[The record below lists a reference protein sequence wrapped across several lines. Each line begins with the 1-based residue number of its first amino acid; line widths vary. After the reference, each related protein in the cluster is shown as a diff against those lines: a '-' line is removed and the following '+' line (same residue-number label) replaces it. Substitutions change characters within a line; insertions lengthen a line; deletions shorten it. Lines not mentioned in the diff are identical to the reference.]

1 VYSGYELFENAPASE
16 TNEEYLNSEKYEIKH
31 RDFDHPGTLAPLM
44 TALNRIRR
52 EHPALQRLRSIQF
65 HDSSN
70 PNVIAYSKA
79 SDEGDDLILVVV
91 NLDPYWAQEATLDL
105 WSLGLPAEGN
115 LRVADV
121 LSGDT
126 YESFGSK
133 PYVRLDPLYRVAHV
147 FDLSALSAARD
158 LGGIGDGH
166 AQA

>member
-1 VYSGYELFENAPASE
+1 
-16 TNEEYLNSEKYEIKH
+16 
-31 RDFDHPGTLAPLM
+31 
-44 TALNRIRR
+44 
-52 EHPALQRLRSIQF
+52 
-65 HDSSN
+65 
-70 PNVIAYSKA
+70 
-79 SDEGDDLILVVV
+79 V